1 MGSIFQITCD
11 GAFFNRCLDCFLGK
25 VANTSKLQDNLVA
38 LETELGKLIVAKND
52 VMMRIVNAERQQLR
66 TLDQV
71 QVWLSRVEA
80 VKTEADELIRHG
92 SQEIDK
98 LCVGGYCSKH
108 CASSYKFGKQVA
120 KKLRDVQTLI
130 GEGVFAAV
138 ATEVVPERAPEP
150 VADERPTVPTIVGL
164 QSQLEQVWRC
174 LVEESVGIIG
184 LYGMG
189 GVGKTTLLTHINN
202 KFLESRTSFDCVIW
216 AVVSKDLQ
224 LEKIQEDIGK
234 KIGLVDD
241 SWKSKSVEEKALDIF
256 RSLREKRIVLL
267 LDDIWERVDL
277 TKVGIPLS
285 GPKNTTSKVVFTTRF
300 IDVCGSMEADKKFQ
314 VACLSEEHAWEL
326 FRKKVGE
333 ETLESDH
340 DIVELAQTVAKEC
353 GGLPLALITI
363 GRAMACKRTAEEW
376 RHAVEV
382 LRRSAS
388 EFAGL
393 GKEVYPLLKFSY
405 DSLQNETI
413 KSCFLYCC
421 LYPEDY
427 GILKWDLIDCWIG
440 EGFLEE
446 SDRFGAENQG
456 YYIVGTLVRACLL
469 EEVEDDKVKM
479 HDVIRDMAIWIA
491 CEIEKEKRNFLVC
504 AGAGLKEAP
513 DVKGWE
519 NVRRLSLMQNQIK
532 TLSEVPTCPHLH
544 TLFLDFNKELETIAD
559 GFFQFMPSLKVLKMS
574 NCGHVKVLKLPIG
587 MSELGS
593 SLELLDISNTNITEL
608 PEELKLLVNLK
619 CLNLRWTIWLN
630 KIPWQ
635 LISKFS
641 RLRVLRMFAT
651 GFARFDAASEDSVL
665 FGGGE
670 VLVQELVGLKYLE
683 VLELTLGCHHAL
695 QIFLSSNKLKSCIR
709 SLLLQLAGDTKS
721 IIDATAFA
729 DLNHLNEL
737 WIDRAKELE
746 ELKIDCKEI
755 VQKRREPFVFRS
767 LHRVTIHSCQKL
779 KDLTFL
785 VFAPDL
791 KSLDLDRCDA
801 MEEIISV
808 GKFAE
813 TPEMMGHI
821 SPFENLQTLHL
832 EDLPHLKSIFWK
844 PLPFTHL
851 KEMTVRACD
860 QLKKLPLDSNSAKER
875 KFVIRGKEDWWN
887 RLQWEDEATQIAF
900 RSCFQPERLVAKFDF
915 WFATL
920 EDFLLENP
928 LQLLY

>member
-1 MGSIFQITCD
+1 MCSIFQITCD
-11 GAFFNRCLDCFLGK
+11 GALFNRCLDCFLGK
-25 VANTSKLQDNLVA
+25 AAYIRNLQDNLVA
-38 LETELGKLIVAKND
+38 LETELGRLIAAKND
-52 VMMRIVNAERQQLR
+52 VMMRVVNAERQQMR
-66 TLDQV
+66 RLDGV
-71 QVWLSRVEA
+71 QVWVSRVDS
-80 VKTEADELIRHG
+80 VKTGADELITDG
-92 SQEIDK
+92 SEEIGK
-98 LCVGGYCSKH
+98 LCVGGYCSKN
-108 CASSYKFGKQVA
+108 CRSSYKFGKQVA
-120 KKLRDVQTLI
+120 RKLRHVETLI
-130 GEGVFAAV
+130 AEGVFEAV

-150 VADERPTVPTIVGL
+150 VADKRPIEPTIVGL

-174 LVEESVGIIG
+174 LAEESAGIIG

-189 GVGKTTLLTHINN
+189 GVGKTTLLTRINN
-202 KFLESRTSFDCVIW
+202 KFLENQNNFDCVIW
-216 AVVSKDLQ
+216 VVVSKELR

-234 KIGLVDD
+234 KIGLFDD
-241 SWKSKSVEEKALDIF
+241 SWKNKSFEEKAVDI
-256 RSLREKRIVLL
+256 LRRLGEKRFVLL

-277 TKVGIPLS
+277 TEVGVPLPS
-285 GPKNTTSKVVFTTRF
+285 PQNTTSKVVFTTRF
-300 IDVCGSMEADKKFQ
+300 IDVCGSMESHRKFK
-314 VACLSEEHAWEL
+314 VACLSEEDAWEL
-326 FRKKVGE
+326 FREKVGQ

-340 DIVELAQTVAKEC
+340 EIVELAQTVAKEC
-353 GGLPLALITI
+353 DGLPLALITI
-363 GRAMACKRTAEEW
+363 GRAMAYRKKAEQW
-376 RHAVEV
+376 RRAIEE

-413 KSCFLYCC
+413 RSCFLYCC

-446 SDRFGAENQG
+446 SDRFSAENQG
-456 YYIVGTLVRACLL
+456 YYIVGTLVQACLL
-469 EEVEDDKVKM
+469 EELEDDKVKM
-479 HDVIRDMAIWIA
+479 HDVIRDMALWITI
-491 CEIEKEKRNFLVC
+491 EIEKQKRNFLVR

-513 DVKGWE
+513 AVKEWE

-532 TLSEVPTCPHLH
+532 TLSEVPSCPHLH
-544 TLFLDFNKELETIAD
+544 TLFLASNDNLRMITD

-574 NCGHVKVLKLPIG
+574 NCVDWPVSKLPLA
-587 MSELGS
+587 MSKLGS
-593 SLELLDISNTNITEL
+593 LQLLDISHTGIEEL

-619 CLNLRWTIWLN
+619 CLNLRWTFELN

-651 GFARFDAASEDSVL
+651 GFARFDEASEDSVL

-709 SLLLQLAGDTKS
+709 SLLLQLAGDTTS

-737 WIDRAKELE
+737 CIDRAKELE

-767 LHRVTIHSCQKL
+767 PHRVTIHSCQKL

-785 VFAPDL
+785 VFAPNL

-821 SPFENLQTLHL
+821 SPFENLQMLDL

-851 KEMTVRACD
+851 KEISVGYCRN
-860 QLKKLPLDSNSAKER
+860 LKMLPLDSNSAKER
-875 KFVIRGKEDWWN
+875 KFIIRGEEDWWN

-900 RSCFQPERLVAKFDF
+900 RSCFQSLFD
-915 WFATL
+915 
-920 EDFLLENP
+920 
-928 LQLLY
+928 

>member
-38 LETELGKLIVAKND
+38 LETELGKLIAAKND
-52 VMMRIVNAERQQLR
+52 VMMRVVNAERQHLR

-80 VKTEADELIRHG
+80 VETEADELKRHG

-98 LCVGGYCSKH
+98 LCVGGYCSKN

-130 GEGVFAAV
+130 DEGVFAAV

-150 VADERPTVPTIVGL
+150 VADERPTEPTIVGL

-202 KFLESRTSFDCVIW
+202 KFLESPTSFDCVIW
-216 AVVSKDLQ
+216 AVVSKDLR

-300 IDVCGSMEADKKFQ
+300 VDVCGSMEADKKFQ

-363 GRAMACKRTAEEW
+363 GRAMAFKKTAEEW
-376 RHAVEV
+376 SHAIDV
-382 LRRSAS
+382 LRTSAS

-393 GKEVYPLLKFSY
+393 GEKVYRLLKFSY

-413 KSCFLYCC
+413 RSCFLYCC

-446 SDRFGAENQG
+446 SDRFSAENQG
-456 YYIVGTLVRACLL
+456 YYIVGTLVHACLL
-469 EEVEDDKVKM
+469 EEMEDDKVKM
-479 HDVIRDMAIWIA
+479 HDVVRDMALWIA

-544 TLFLDFNKELETIAD
+544 TLFLASNMELEMIAD

-574 NCGHVKVLKLPIG
+574 RCWNFQLPVG
-587 MSELGS
+587 MSDLGS
-593 SLELLDISNTNITEL
+593 SLELLDISHTTIREL

-619 CLNLRWTIWLN
+619 CLNLRWTGALIR
-630 KIPWQ
+630 IPRG

-641 RLRVLRMFAT
+641 RLRVLRMLGT
-651 GFARFDAASEDSVL
+651 GGFIFYEAPEDSVL

-670 VLVQELVGLKYLE
+670 VLIQELLGLKYLE
-683 VLELTLGCHHAL
+683 VLELTLGSYHAL
-695 QIFLSSNKLKSCIR
+695 QILLSSNKLKSCIR
-709 SLLLQLAGDTKS
+709 SLYLYLTGDKKS
-721 IIDATAFA
+721 IIDATAFT

-737 WIDRAKELE
+737 WIDNGIELE
-746 ELKIDCKEI
+746 ELKIDYTEI
-755 VQKRREPFVFRS
+755 VRKRREPFVFHS
-767 LHRVTIHSCQKL
+767 LHLVTIYSCHKL
-779 KDLTFL
+779 KDSTFL
-785 VFAPDL
+785 AFAPNL
-791 KSLDLDRCDA
+791 KSLSLFKCRA

-808 GKFAE
+808 GKIAE
-813 TPEMMGHI
+813 NPEMMGHI
-821 SPFENLQTLHL
+821 SPFENLKSL
-832 EDLPHLKSIFWK
+832 DLSYLPELKSIFWK

-851 KEMTVRACD
+851 KEMGVRACD
-860 QLKKLPLDSNSAKER
+860 QLRKLPLDSNSAKER
-875 KFVIRGKEDWWN
+875 KFVIRGEEDWWN

-900 RSCFQPERLVAKFDF
+900 RSCFQPDS
-915 WFATL
+915 
-920 EDFLLENP
+920 
-928 LQLLY
+928 